1 MALFF
6 GMNVQSKQKTSWL
19 PTIIAVSVFLVAII
33 ALNWILPIFFIPGPG
48 WGDRGA
54 FGQLF
59 GPATALFTGMGIV
72 GVLYTIRLQQTQ
84 IQMTERSQAEAQ
96 KTIERQLWIL
106 NKQTRILRKNLIV
119 QAQSSVADR
128 QLNVDRMFVEY
139 PDIRECFTDGV
150 SLGPG
155 DPRYLRVLAASQC
168 LANYFD
174 TYILQ
179 KGKFAQLYSDAAWI
193 DYISGHLTRS
203 PMLRQFVAD
212 HPSWYTDDLVQL
224 ASAAEQ
230 RSAAASGN

>member
-6 GMNVQSKQKTSWL
+6 GMNVQSQQKTSWL
-19 PTIIAVSVFLVAII
+19 PTLIAVSFVLVFI
-33 ALNWILPIFFIPGPG
+33 ALNWILPIFFLKK
-48 WGDRGA
+48 WDDRGA

-59 GPATALFTGMGIV
+59 GPVTALFTGIGIV
-72 GVLYTIRLQQTQ
+72 GLVYTIRLQQTQ
-84 IQMTERSQAEAQ
+84 IEINRQSQAETQ
-96 KTIERQLWIL
+96 KTIERQLRIL
-106 NKQTRILRKNLIV
+106 NKQTRILGKNLIV

-128 QLNVDRMFVEY
+128 QLNVDRVFIEY

-150 SLGPG
+150 ILGPG
-155 DPRYLRVLAASQC
+155 DPRFLRVLAASQC

-193 DYISGHLTRS
+193 DYIRGHLTRS

-224 ASAAEQ
+224 ASAAGQ
-230 RSAAASGN
+230 RGTVASGNQE